1 MSMAIE
7 KFTWPTER
15 GSAPEISYRVRES
28 RFGGGYR
35 QVVGDGPNN
44 KEDSYPVA
52 VTGTKA
58 QVHKIMEFFDRHGG
72 AKAFLWTTPLGDL
85 GLFTCADPKPTP
97 VGGGRFKV
105 AATFERAFQP

>member
-1 MSMAIE
+1 MAIE
-7 KFTWPTER
+7 KFSWPTQR
-15 GSAPEISYRVRES
+15 GETPEISYRTRES

-44 KEDSYPVA
+44 KEDSYPIT

-58 QVHKIMEFFDRHGG
+58 QVRKIMEFFDRHGG
-72 AKAFLWTTPLGDL
+72 AKAFLWATPLGDL

-105 AATFERAFQP
+105 SATFARAFHP

>member
-1 MSMAIE
+1 MTVE
-7 KFTWPTER
+7 TFRWPTSR
-15 GSAPEISYRVRES
+15 GETPDINYRVRES

-44 KEDSYPVA
+44 KEDSYPVT

-58 QVHKIMEFFDRHGG
+58 VVRQVMDFFDRHAG

-105 AATFERAFQP
+105 TATFERANHP